1 MHIVRPISFILAMAA
16 IVLCAWFVPLDTPA
30 SERVD
35 AGLKRALASFATAR
49 ALNAVISVAQGT
61 ELSAQPLGVGVN
73 VAPGQVLDPVNDMVE
88 QFSNLMLAASVSF
101 GVQKMLIGI
110 GGYWLVSLLLT
121 VAVAVRTWLHFG
133 GRPPPHWFTSVLV
146 VLLLVRFAVPL
157 TTLGSDWLFQKFLA
171 DDYRT
176 SQHVIETASGRT
188 ATLAPS
194 IDVTAPDAG
203 LIAKIR
209 GWLSDNVDVKARFEE
224 LKEAAEQAI
233 EHMINLIV
241 IFLLQTLVI
250 PVLILWGLY
259 NLARSAIAW
268 PPRPPGSGP
277 APR

>member
-1 MHIVRPISFILAMAA
+1 MHVVRPILFVLAMAA

-121 VAVAVRTWLHFG
+121 VAVAARAWFHFG

-157 TTLGSDWLFQKFLA
+157 TTLCSDWLFQKFLA

-203 LIAKIR
+203 LIAKIK
-209 GWLSDNVDVKARFEE
+209 GWLSENVDVKARFEE

-268 PPRPPGSGP
+268 PPRLP
-277 APR
+277 